1 MAMKQTQTKL
11 FDFSDF
17 GLDFCSGSKALY
29 QDRFKKMLATGFN
42 DQTVTAV
49 TVLGD
54 QVTLTYGGTHNYTAD
69 RVLKVKSGPL
79 SLVNEGEFRIE
90 SVTSNTVTFTLND
103 APASV
108 PGGFITCV
116 APLGWSLEYEV
127 GQVQLYKMKYLDE
140 RDLYVRLVFPVA
152 GNTRAAINVCIGK
165 TADISTGVITDPN
178 SIETGRSNTSITNG
192 FEWALGYQATTT
204 YQNYNYAQGL
214 SQFGLGCLVGSKYH
228 VCIMGNNG
236 HTGNYAGF
244 VFGIFPTSLYKYE
257 KLDYPLLL
265 GAYNTVAIT
274 SGGVVQQLDTL
285 TTFSQAYIGLV
296 AIAMGPSSSS
306 LQITDTSNNRVVTS
320 FFTDKIEG
328 FNTGSAY
335 PLSIYEKSTKQFLGF
350 VSAGLYRYD
359 PRYSDSQPNTR
370 ATSPSTITDID
381 LNNIIKMHA
390 ANTGTASSSA
400 VWFCVPVEE
409 VKIVS

>member
-11 FDFSDF
+11 FDFSDV
-17 GLDFCSGSKALY
+17 GLDFCAGSKNLFP
-29 QDRFKKMLATGFN
+29 DRFKKMLSLGYN
-42 DQTVTAV
+42 VQTVTSVAV
-49 TVLGD
+49 VGN
-54 QVTLTYGGTHNYTAD
+54 QVTFTYGGTHGYAAD
-69 RVLKVKSGPL
+69 RVLKVDSGAL
-79 SLVNEGEFRIE
+79 ASINGGEFWID
-90 SVTSNTVTFTLND
+90 SVTTNTVTFTLDNIPSSI
-103 APASV
+103 ANGFSTRIAS
-108 PGGFITCV
+108 
-116 APLGWSLEYEV
+116 LGWALEYES

-236 HTGNYAGF
+236 HAGNYAGF

-265 GAYNTVAIT
+265 GAYNTAAIT

-306 LQITDTSNNRVVTS
+306 IQITDTSNSRVVTS
-320 FFTDKIEG
+320 FFTDEIEG

-359 PRYSDSQPNTR
+359 PNYSNSPPNTR

-390 ANTGTASSSA
+390 ANTGSALTSA